1 VNWLGWLIVS
11 GAAHATAFAII
22 GCIAYLA
29 IRRRSPAAGSL
40 AAAASLV
47 IMAAVSLIALVP
59 LPAWWVLTIGPT
71 TRQAAVISLSTP
83 SDLQAKHHRG
93 RAGLPSEPVDLAEPQ
108 MLSPVPGDETLPI
121 SAWVSGFVTELRQPA
136 GDFEQSRRPWP
147 AWIVLGFVGSVGLG
161 LARLALGLW
170 SIRRLRA
177 NSMTVEDR
185 DLIDAVEVLRAELS
199 CPRTVEIRVTPE
211 LTTPATIG
219 WRRPIVLL
227 PGNWRDWNAPE
238 RRAALSHE
246 LAHICRSDFLTGL
259 TAQISLT
266 LHFYNPL
273 AHWLARR
280 LHLEQELAADAWG
293 AHLSGG
299 KQSYLTTLAHMALR
313 RDSHTLSWP
322 ARAFLPSRGT
332 FVRRIEML
340 RNTKRIRHAPLP
352 TVTRL
357 LTIGLLSIAGLLVAG
372 LRGPAAVSTA
382 LAQAQPPAASSSKTL
397 VNESYNLAFLPIDAR
412 MVLAVRPQVLLE
424 RREARSLLESIKQ
437 IPAFKGALAIPPED
451 VDQLLVFWDGNPQ
464 APAEPDQTPMVP
476 FPSGGVVRTSK
487 SQEWKS
493 LFKNPNLGPMR
504 EVRHGGEVYLSFVGA
519 NNTPG
524 WSAFA
529 PDARTLVVAREELL
543 RELIEDRKALA
554 PSHPWDEAWNKAAK
568 GQVMLAFETRWWRRR
583 LAQRLRGGPP
593 QGQTHDTDLTLET
606 ISPLLEKSQSY
617 ALGIELSQGLTV
629 DLVAVTRGENDAEPV
644 ANTLRAVLTL
654 GKNAVMGIQQNLR
667 GEKSESEAMSWIV
680 EAAGALMEQAR
691 VETSGRFVNL
701 KAKSSLDLAAGV
713 KLLAPA
719 VATANTVA
727 RRKLSVNN
735 LKQIALA
742 FHNYHSANG
751 QFPTP
756 VLYGGTTGK
765 VPYSWRVA
773 ILPYLEQTPLYTQYN
788 FNEPWNGPSN
798 RKVLDKMPAVLGYP
812 GVDGSPTSAT
822 DTAYFVFTGNGTALS
837 PTSSSAAVGNMAGMK
852 GTPASSAKPVPARPD
867 PAGPTLAEFFDG
879 TSNTILAVE
888 AKRDIPWTKPED
900 LPFDPNAVLPELGG
914 YSANGFNAVFA
925 DGAVR
930 FISKTIDATVLKAL
944 ITRGGGEVIRLDEP
958 SQPTT
963 PRATR

>member
-29 IRRRSPAAGSL
+29 IRRVSPAAGSL

-199 CPRTVEIRVTPE
+199 CPRPVEIRVTPE

-357 LTIGLLSIAGLLVAG
+357 LTIGLLSIAGLLIAG
-372 LRGPAAVSTA
+372 LRGPAGVSTA
-382 LAQAQPPAASSSKTL
+382 QAQAQLPAGGSAKTL
-397 VNESYNLAFLPIDAR
+397 VNDSYNLAFVPADAR

-464 APAEPDQTPMVP
+464 APDEPYRNPMVP
-476 FPSGGVVRTSK
+476 FPAGGVVRTSK

-493 LFKNPNLGPMR
+493 LYRNPNLGPMR
-504 EVRHGGEVYLSFVGA
+504 EVRHDGQAYLSFVGA

-524 WSAFA
+524 WGAFT
-529 PDARTLVVAREELL
+529 PDDRTLVVARVDLL
-543 RELIEDRKALA
+543 RELIEDRKS
-554 PSHPWDEAWNKAAK
+554 PVPPHPWDEAWNKAAK
-568 GQVMLAFETRWWRRR
+568 GQVMLAFETRWLRRR
-583 LAQRLRGGPP
+583 LAQVPP
-593 QGQTHDTDLTLET
+593 GQTQNANLTLET

-629 DLVAVTRGENDAEPV
+629 DLVAVTRGESDAEPV
-644 ANTLRAVLTL
+644 ANTLRALVTL
-654 GKNAVMGIQQNLR
+654 GKNAVMGMRQSLHGQQ
-667 GEKSESEAMSWIV
+667 SESEASSSIFD
-680 EAAGALMEQAR
+680 AAGSLMERAR

-701 KAKSSLDLAAGV
+701 RAKSSLDLSACV

-719 VATANTVA
+719 VAAANTAA

-735 LKQIALA
+735 LKQIGLA

-756 VLYGGTTGK
+756 VLYGGATGK
-765 VPYSWRVA
+765 VPHSWRVA
-773 ILPYLEQTPLYTQYN
+773 ILPYLEHDPLYKQYN
-788 FNEPWNGPSN
+788 FDEPWDGPGN
-798 RKVLDKMPAVLGYP
+798 RKLLDKMPAVLGYP
-812 GVDGSPTSAT
+812 GLDGSPASGTN
-822 DTAYFVFTGNGTALS
+822 TAYFVFTGKGTALS
-837 PTSSSAAVGNMAGMK
+837 PSSGAAPAGRTGNVPRPITT
-852 GTPASSAKPVPARPD
+852 TPPLGSGPL
-867 PAGPTLAEFFDG
+867 GPTLIDITDG

-900 LPFDPNAVLPELGG
+900 FPFDPNAVLPELGG
-914 YSANGFNAVFA
+914 YNGNGFNAVFA

-930 FISKTIDATVLKAL
+930 FISKTVDTTVLKGL
-944 ITRGGGEVIRLDEP
+944 ITRDGGEVIRRDEP

>member
-1 VNWLGWLIVS
+1 VNWLGWLIFS

-29 IRRRSPAAGSL
+29 IRRLSPAAGSL

-47 IMAAVSLIALVP
+47 IMAAVSLISLVP
-59 LPAWWVLTIGPT
+59 LPGWWMLTIGPT
-71 TRQAAVISLSTP
+71 TRQAAVVSLSTP

-93 RAGLPSEPVDLAEPQ
+93 RPGLPSGPVDLAEPQ
-108 MLSPVPGDETLPI
+108 TLSAVPGDETPPI

-136 GDFEQSRRPWP
+136 AAIEQSHRPWP
-147 AWIVLGFVGSVGLG
+147 AWIAIGFVASVGLG

-170 SIRRLRA
+170 SIRRLRTSSVA
-177 NSMTVEDR
+177 VEDR

-199 CPRTVEIRVTPE
+199 CPRTVEIRETPE

-227 PGNWRDWNAPE
+227 PGNWRDWNALE

-246 LAHICRSDFLTGL
+246 LAHICRSDFFTGL

-273 AHWLARR
+273 AHWLAAR
-280 LHLEQELAADAWG
+280 LRLEQELAADAWG

-299 KQSYLTTLAHMALR
+299 KQAYLTTLAHLALH

-322 ARAFLPSRGT
+322 ARPFLPSRGT
-332 FVRRIEML
+332 FVWRIEML
-340 RNTKRIRHAPLP
+340 RNAKRIRHAPLP
-352 TVTRL
+352 TVARL
-357 LTIGLLSIAGLLVAG
+357 LTIGALSVAGLLVAG
-372 LRGPAAVSTA
+372 LHAPTGVSTA
-382 LAQAQPPAASSSKTL
+382 QAQAQQPAGGSAKAAA
-397 VNESYNLAFLPIDAR
+397 NESYSLAFLPADAR
-412 MVLAVRPQVLLE
+412 MVVAVRPQALLE
-424 RREARSLLESIKQ
+424 RHEARSLLESIKQ

-464 APAEPDQTPMVP
+464 APDEPGRNPMVP
-476 FPSGGVVRTSK
+476 FPAGGVVRTSK

-493 LFKNPNLGPMR
+493 LYRNPNLGPMR
-504 EVRHGGEVYLSFVGA
+504 EVRHDGQAYLSFVGA
-519 NNTPG
+519 SNTPG
-524 WSAFA
+524 WGAFT
-529 PDARTLVVAREELL
+529 PDDRTLVVARVDLL
-543 RELIEDRKALA
+543 RELIEDRKS
-554 PSHPWDEAWNKAAK
+554 PVPPHPWDEAWNKAAK
-568 GQVMLAFETRWWRRR
+568 GQIMLAFETRWLRRR
-583 LAQRLRGGPP
+583 LAQLPP
-593 QGQTHDTDLTLET
+593 GQTQNANLTLET

-617 ALGIELSQGLTV
+617 AIGIELSQGLTV
-629 DLVAVTRGENDAEPV
+629 DLVAVTRGESDAEPV
-644 ANTLRAVLTL
+644 ANTLRALVTL
-654 GKNAVMGIQQNLR
+654 GKNAVMGMRQNLH
-667 GEKSESEAMSWIV
+667 GQQSESEAIDWIV
-680 EAAGALMEQAR
+680 EAAGALMEQAS

-701 KAKSSLDLAAGV
+701 KAKSALDVAAGV

-727 RRKLSVNN
+727 RRELSVNN

-742 FHNYHSANG
+742 FHNYHAANG
-751 QFPTP
+751 RFPSP

-773 ILPYLEQTPLYTQYN
+773 ILPHLEQNQLYEQYN
-788 FNEPWNGPSN
+788 FDEPWDGPSN
-798 RKVLDKMPAVLGYP
+798 RKLLDKMPAVLGYP
-812 GVDGSPTSAT
+812 GVDGGPSSAT
-822 DTAYFVFTGNGTALS
+822 NTAYFVFTGKGTALS
-837 PTSSSAAVGNMAGMK
+837 PSSGAAPAGRA
-852 GTPASSAKPVPARPD
+852 GVEPRPTTTTPPLGSGPS
-867 PAGPTLAEFFDG
+867 GPTLIDITDG

-914 YSANGFNAVFA
+914 YNANGFNAVFA

-930 FISKTIDATVLKAL
+930 FISKTIDTTVLKGL
-944 ITRGGGEVIRLDEP
+944 ITRDGGEVIRLDDP
-958 SQPTT
+958 SQPTA
-963 PRATR
+963 PGAIR